1 MQTIQETRYLRAA
14 INKEKQ
20 AGKNIALVPTM
31 GNLHDGHLKLVR
43 RAHELAD
50 IVVVS
55 IFVNPMQFAAHEDL
69 DTYPRTPGEDRRA
82 LEQLGVQYLFTPDV
96 ATMYPSGI
104 EDHTR
109 VSIDKLGSQLC
120 GKSRPVFFEGVCTV
134 VCKLFSLVQPDLA
147 IFGEKDLQQLTIIR
161 RMTSDLCLPIEIIG
175 VATAREANGLA
186 MSSRNNYLS
195 EAEKAT
201 ASRVFQTLCEAREKV
216 LSGRKDYSRICEHA
230 LSQLESDGFQ
240 PDYFEIRNASNLDK
254 IEDGEKTGSLAIL
267 AAAILGKTRLIDNI
281 IFDTTGAA

>member
-1 MQTIQETRYLRAA
+1 MQTIHETRYLRAG

-31 GNLHDGHLKLVR
+31 GNLHEGHLQLVK
-43 RAHELAD
+43 RALELAD

-55 IFVNPMQFAAHEDL
+55 IFVNPLQFAVHEDL
-69 DTYPRTPGEDRRA
+69 DTYPRTPGEDHLA
-82 LEQLGVQYLFTPDV
+82 LEQLGVHYLFTPDV
-96 ATMYPSGI
+96 ANMYPSGI

-109 VSIDKLGSQLC
+109 VSVDKLGSQLC
-120 GKSRPVFFEGVCTV
+120 GKTRPVFFEGVCTV
-134 VCKLFSLVQPDLA
+134 VCKLFNLVQPDLA

-195 EAEKAT
+195 GEEKAT
-201 ASRVFQTLCEAREKV
+201 ASRIFQILCEAKEKAQ
-216 LSGRKDYSRICEHA
+216 SGSKDYTQICEQA
-230 LSQLESDGFQ
+230 LNQLESAGFQ
-240 PDYFEIRNASNLDK
+240 PDYFEIRNASNLDT
-254 IEDGEKTGSLAIL
+254 IDDGETVGRLAIL
-267 AAAILGKTRLIDNI
+267 AAAMLGNTRLIDNI
-281 IFDTTGAA
+281 IFDTTGAV